1 MIIEKTNEQT
11 SQEVL
16 YDMQKIIA
24 LNNPDEDLKRD
35 MESTCKAMGLT
46 VSAAYTLFAKKVTQE
61 KRIPFEIVADP
72 FYSSE
77 NMERL
82 RRIADDVNVL
92 RRRRVTA
99 FFMSAFRV
107 QFDHYKNAP
116 QKRKQTPQRASSLY
130 RGASRDARTRNIL

>member
-1 MIIEKTNEQT
+1 MWYSNHERMVIYMAQ
-11 SQEVL
+11 
-16 YDMQKIIA
+16 A
-24 LNNPDEDLKRD
+24 LVSFRMDEDLKRD

-82 RRIADDVNVL
+82 RRIADDVRAGRNVSEHEL
-92 RRRRVTA
+92 IEV
-99 FFMSAFRV
+99 
-107 QFDHYKNAP
+107 D
-116 QKRKQTPQRASSLY
+116 
-130 RGASRDARTRNIL
+130 